1 MTRRDADNRDVDAVD
16 TAAATGHGAGLST
29 RRRGL
34 TTAGWATKGRLDV
47 WHRLGAVVFG
57 VVCGPSGVSGWSTG
71 SPCSPPT
78 ADHVLGL
85 SSNGLLSVIS
95 LVVGAVLIGAAVRGG
110 RAARPR

>member
-1 MTRRDADNRDVDAVD
+1 MTRRHADNRDVDAVD

-57 VVCGPSGVSGWSTG
+57 VVLWAFG
-71 SPCSPPT
+71 SLGLVNRLALFSIPGGHVLGSPPT
-78 ADHVLGL
+78 GCC
-85 SSNGLLSVIS
+85 
-95 LVVGAVLIGAAVRGG
+95 R
-110 RAARPR
+110 